1 MTEAQK
7 RIVMALAFIIVVFSL
22 YILLFDQ
29 SAFTGNTTRGS
40 SSTPYQ
46 WLIFWIV
53 FPYVLLVV
61 LFAVVTLVERNKSSL
76 LQGSQKSRRINRNS
90 VSSSRL
96 SRSRSRRR

>member
-53 FPYVLLVV
+53 FPFVLLVV

-76 LQGSQKSRRINRNS
+76 LQGSQKSRRVSRNS